1 MMVDKKISSEL
12 IYRSTDTI
20 LILSI
25 VLLAILYS
33 SQYNLEGYLA
43 VGLGASLIF
52 GLVGRFT
59 DIYTSWSGRP
69 FFRDE
74 VMRLIVTWLTTFF
87 ILVFMIFVSK
97 TSDQFS
103 RLVLVSWLL
112 MTPVLLIVNRYL
124 LRSLLSH
131 LKRLGIRN
139 RNIAILGMTES
150 GLHFAHAV
158 QNQPESGL
166 QVAGFYTHDDS
177 SSDIPQTAELNG
189 KYAHIGNIDTMIE
202 DARMGTWDQ
211 IYLALPPD
219 QKDTARKLISKLSDT
234 ITPIRLIP
242 DNFTHSLM
250 HSKYLEIADTPV
262 LCIYDA
268 PISLHSAFIKRVED
282 LIIGSLLLTA
292 LLPFMTV
299 IAAAVKLSSPGPVLF
314 KQSRHGL
321 RGEPFKVW
329 KFRTMTVCE
338 DGQDVRQ
345 ATRNDLR
352 VTRVG
357 AFLRKTSMDELPQFF
372 NVLQGHMSIVGPRP
386 HALSHNEAY
395 KELIPGYMMRHL
407 MKPGITGWAQVN
419 GWRGE
424 TDTLYKMQKRV
435 ECDMEYIRSWSLWLD
450 LRIIFVTASKTL
462 FDKNAY

>member
-166 QVAGFYTHDDS
+166 QVAGFYTHDDN

>member
-1 MMVDKKISSEL
+1 MWTDNSMVDKKISSEL
-12 IYRSTDTI
+12 IYRSTDTLI
-20 LILSI
+20 ILSI
-25 VLLAILYS
+25 VLLASLYS
-33 SQYNLEGYLA
+33 HEYNLEGYLA
-43 VGLGASLIF
+43 AGLGASLIF

-74 VMRLIVTWLTTFF
+74 AMRAVVTWLTTFF
-87 ILVFMIFVSK
+87 LLVFIIFASK

-103 RLVLVSWLL
+103 RVVLIGWLFS
-112 MTPVLLIVNRYL
+112 TPLLLITSRYL
-124 LRSLLSH
+124 LRTLLAH
-131 LKRLGIRN
+131 LKRLGIHN
-139 RNIAILGMTES
+139 HNIAIVGVTEA
-150 GLHFAHAV
+150 GLKFANAI
-158 QNQPESGL
+158 QSQPESGL
-166 QVAGFYTHDDS
+166 QVAGFYSVDQDTRGLPS
-177 SSDIPQTAELNG
+177 N
-189 KYAHIGNIDTMIE
+189 YAHIGDINE
-202 DARMGTWDQ
+202 VLEAARVGTWDQ
-211 IYLALPPD
+211 IYLALPSEK
-219 QKDTARKLISKLSDT
+219 KDFSTKLISQLSDT

-242 DNFTHSLM
+242 DNFTHSLL
-250 HSKYLEIADTPV
+250 HNKYLEIADTPV

-268 PISLHSAFIKRVED
+268 PLTLQHAFIKRAED
-282 LIIGSLLLTA
+282 LIIGSILLLM
-292 LLPFMTV
+292 LLPLMAV
-299 IAAAVKLSSPGPVLF
+299 IAVAVKLSSPGPVLF

-321 RGEPFKVW
+321 RGEKFQVW

-338 DGQDVRQ
+338 NGATIKQ

-372 NVLQGHMSIVGPRP
+372 NVLQGYMSIVGPRP
-386 HALSHNEAY
+386 HAVAHNEEY

-450 LRIIFVTASKTL
+450 LRIIFATAFKAL
-462 FDKNAY
+462 ADKNAY

>member
-1 MMVDKKISSEL
+1 MVDKKISSEL
-12 IYRSTDTI
+12 IYRSTDT
-20 LILSI
+20 LVILSI
-25 VLLAILYS
+25 VLLASIYS
-33 SQYNLEGYLA
+33 DNYNLEGYLA
-43 VGLGASLIF
+43 AGLGASLIF

-87 ILVFMIFVSK
+87 ILVFVIFASK
-97 TSDQFS
+97 TSEQFS
-103 RLVLVSWLL
+103 RLILISWLVL
-112 MTPVLLIVNRYL
+112 TPMLLILNRYV
-124 LRSLLSH
+124 LRTLLSH

-139 RNIAILGMTES
+139 HSIAIAGVTEA
-150 GLHFAHAV
+150 GLKFAQAIEK
-158 QNQPESGL
+158 QPESGL
-166 QVAGFYTHDDS
+166 QVAGFYTH
-177 SSDIPQTAELNG
+177 SDKENTAILGDE
-189 KYAHIGNIDTMIE
+189 YAQIGNLDTMIE
-202 DARMGTWDQ
+202 DAKMGTWDQ
-211 IYLALPPD
+211 IYLALPPHD
-219 QKDTARKLISKLSDT
+219 KQSTTGLINQLADT

-242 DNFTHSLM
+242 DSFTNSLM

-262 LCIYDA
+262 LSIYDA
-268 PISLHSAFIKRVED
+268 PLSIQSAFIKRVED
-282 LIIGSLLLTA
+282 LIIGSALLVLLLPIMA
-292 LLPFMTV
+292 V
-299 IAAAVKLSSPGPVLF
+299 IAVAVKLTSPGPILF
-314 KQSRHGL
+314 KQVRHGL
-321 RGEPFKVW
+321 KGEPFKVW

-338 DGQDVRQ
+338 DGNAVKQ

-352 VTRVG
+352 VTKVG
-357 AFLRKTSMDELPQFF
+357 AILRKTSMDELPQFF

-386 HALSHNEAY
+386 HAVSHNEEY
-395 KELIPGYMMRHL
+395 KTLIPGYMMRHL

-450 LRIIFVTASKTL
+450 LRIIFVTAFKTL

>member
-1 MMVDKKISSEL
+1 MVDKKISSEL
-12 IYRSTDTI
+12 IYRSTDTFV
-20 LILSI
+20 ILSI
-25 VLLAILYS
+25 VLLASLYS
-33 SQYNLEGYLA
+33 NTYNLEGYLA
-43 VGLGASLIF
+43 AGLGASLIF

-87 ILVFMIFVSK
+87 VLVFIIFASK
-97 TSDQFS
+97 ASEQFS
-103 RLVLVSWLL
+103 RLVLISWLVL
-112 MTPVLLIVNRYL
+112 SPILLILNRYL
-124 LRSLLSH
+124 LRAMLSH

-139 RNIAILGMTES
+139 HNIAIVGVTEA
-150 GLHFAHAV
+150 GLKFAQAI
-158 QNQPESGL
+158 QDQPESGL
-166 QVAGFYTHDDS
+166 QVAGFYSHTS
-177 SSDIPQTAELNG
+177 EKTSELLEG
-189 KYAHIGNIDTMIE
+189 KHAHIGDMDAMIE

-211 IYLALPPD
+211 IYLALPPN
-219 QKDTARKLISKLSDT
+219 QKNFASKIISQLSDT
-234 ITPIRLIP
+234 ATPIRLIP
-242 DNFTHSLM
+242 DTFTTSLM

-268 PISLHSAFIKRVED
+268 PISVQSTFIKRVED
-282 LIIGSLLLTA
+282 LLIGSALLVLLLPIMA
-292 LLPFMTV
+292 I
-299 IAAAVKLSSPGPVLF
+299 IATAVKLTSPGPVLF
-314 KQSRHGL
+314 KQARHGL
-321 RGEPFKVW
+321 KGEPFKVW

-338 DGQDVRQ
+338 DSGNIKQ

-357 AFLRKTSMDELPQFF
+357 AILRKTSMDELPQFF

-386 HALSHNEAY
+386 HAVAHNEEY
-395 KELIPGYMMRHL
+395 KALIPGYMMRHL

-450 LRIIFVTASKTL
+450 LRIIFVTAFKTL